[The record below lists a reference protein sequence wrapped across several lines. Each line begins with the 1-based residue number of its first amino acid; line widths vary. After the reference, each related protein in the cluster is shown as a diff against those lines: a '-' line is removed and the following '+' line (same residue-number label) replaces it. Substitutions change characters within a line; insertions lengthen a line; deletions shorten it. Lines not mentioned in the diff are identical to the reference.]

1 MKWITYKKSVSMV
14 KTWVRRSI
22 FMCCWRTC
30 FDVCSRKWIEE
41 HDSSVV
47 GYRRTHGRMK
57 MSYVYGILCAPPSQN
72 VYRRTPGNE
81 FHDVTGQ
88 SCTLQIRIWTH
99 MKRPRFLWNV
109 KVWFTS
115 DWGPLQGQKRF
126 LFFFTF
132 HMGSWVSSFK
142 PWKFRH
148 EHFSGLR
155 LKQFRGKIM
164 KSHRHLWLITVHWMD
179 IFCVHV
185 QSRIPILIVSI
196 HIKS

>member
-1 MKWITYKKSVSMV
+1 MD
-14 KTWVRRSI
+14 
-22 FMCCWRTC
+22 WRTWFISC
-30 FDVCSRKWIEE
+30 WIQENTWSDENVLCIWYFMRSTITECVPQDARKR
-41 HDSSVV
+41 VP
-47 GYRRTHGRMK
+47 RRH
-57 MSYVYGILCAPPSQN
+57 
-72 VYRRTPGNE
+72 RTVMHSANSNLNAHE
-81 FHDVTGQ
+81 TSKVSLECESLIH
-88 SCTLQIRIWTH
+88 IW
-99 MKRPRFLWNV
+99 LGAV
-109 KVWFTS
+109 A
-115 DWGPLQGQKRF
+115 GPKEVSI
-126 LFFFTF
+126 FFTF

>member
-1 MKWITYKKSVSMV
+1 MLKAHTFPVQFCNPCQNDKKHVSPWIPDPVTIYNWVNDVNSNFQWASEVSSFCASN
-14 KTWVRRSI
+14 TRWTANFGS
-22 FMCCWRTC
+22 TC
-30 FDVCSRKWIEE
+30 D
-41 HDSSVV
+41 
-47 GYRRTHGRMK
+47 
-57 MSYVYGILCAPPSQN
+57 
-72 VYRRTPGNE
+72 YRRTPGNE